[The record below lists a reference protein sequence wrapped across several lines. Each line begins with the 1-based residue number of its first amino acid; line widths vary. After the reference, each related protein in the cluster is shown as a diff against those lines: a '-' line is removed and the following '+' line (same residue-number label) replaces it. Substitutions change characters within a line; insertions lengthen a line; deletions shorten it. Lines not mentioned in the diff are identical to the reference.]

1 MNLKDCKRFVAAF
14 LLHWIR
20 GALDVVF
27 PRSCVITG
35 AALDGGEL
43 KFISEKGAEKLR
55 FIHAENA
62 CSRCG
67 SPVAGSADSVKICK
81 DCVNRGDDELQAE
94 RSRSAVCLDRFSR
107 PIVFSLKYWKHPA
120 IARDMASLAK
130 RSQGFVEHLS
140 GAVLVPVPLYKKR
153 FRRRGYNQSLYLAKA
168 LAEIA
173 PGARV
178 EELLCRTRDTG
189 TQTRLDA
196 DERRKNVHKAFSLK
210 KGLKLNPLER
220 YVLID
225 DVFTT
230 GATLS
235 ECARALRLR
244 GAVKIDAATFAHG

>member
-1 MNLKDCKRFVAAF
+1 MNLKNCKYSVAAF
-14 LLHWIR
+14 LRHWIR

-35 AALDGGEL
+35 TALDGGEL
-43 KFISEKGAEKLR
+43 TFISEKGAGKLC
-55 FIHAENA
+55 FIHDENA

-67 SPVAGSADSVKICK
+67 SLVTGSFGTVKICK

-94 RSRSAVCLDRFSR
+94 RSRSVVRLDRFSR

-120 IARDMASLAK
+120 IARDMAILATHS
-130 RSQGFVEHLS
+130 RGFVEHLS

-153 FRRRGYNQSLYLAKA
+153 LRWRGYNQSLHLAKA
-168 LAEIA
+168 FAEIV

-178 EELLCRTRDTG
+178 EELLMRTRDTG

-196 DERRKNVHKAFSLK
+196 GERRKNVHKAFSLK
-210 KGLKLNPLER
+210 KGVRLNPLER

-235 ECARALRLR
+235 ECARALRMR

>member
-1 MNLKDCKRFVAAF
+1 MEQLRKCILSAF
-14 LLHWIR
+14 RCWLH
-20 GALDVVF
+20 ALLDVVF

-35 AALDGGEL
+35 KALAGGEL
-43 KFISEKGAEKLR
+43 KFVSEDGAKKLC

-67 SPVAGSADSVKICK
+67 CPVAGSVDSVKICK
-81 DCVNRGDDELQAE
+81 DCLNRGDDELQAE
-94 RSRSAVCLDRFSR
+94 CSRSVVRLDRFSR

-120 IARDMASLAK
+120 IARDMATLAK
-130 RSQGFVEHLS
+130 RSRGFVEHLS

-153 FRRRGYNQSLYLAKA
+153 FRWRGYNQSLYLAKA
-168 LAEIA
+168 FAEIA

-178 EELLCRTRDTG
+178 EDLLERMRDTG

-196 DERRKNVHKAFSLK
+196 DERRKNVRKAFVLK
-210 KGLKLNPLER
+210 KGAKLNPLER

-235 ECARALRLR
+235 ECARALRIR